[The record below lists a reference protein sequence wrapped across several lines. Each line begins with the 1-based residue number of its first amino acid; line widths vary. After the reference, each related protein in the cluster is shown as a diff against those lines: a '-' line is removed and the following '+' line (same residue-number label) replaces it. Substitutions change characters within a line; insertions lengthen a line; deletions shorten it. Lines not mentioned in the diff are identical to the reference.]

1 LTRPC
6 EYRQLCVGVLAHGGL
21 DGAWLTIQAIRLY
34 HREVAD
40 RVVFLIVNDDHDS
53 TDPIDLDA
61 LVGVPGVRYFSSRG
75 HGADAAR
82 DLVFREANEDVVCCV
97 DSYALLQPG
106 GLAAILTWLLE
117 HPTSRDLVQGPL
129 LGDDLH
135 LVARP
140 AASPFETDGHAAAL
154 LACRRAAWPGR
165 EANARVVC
173 HPAAGVAKPSTRVVD
188 DAARHAGN
196 PFVYFDAIFC
206 LNLDDATDRWNNA
219 TRRHE
224 QLAIVSLVQR
234 FPGVATP
241 ENPHKG
247 IAMAFRQMIVEAQRR
262 GLEHLLVFEDDAV
275 FLDETVTVMRSV
287 VTELANQEWDL
298 CFLGACVW
306 SQAFPFLGDSSVL
319 QACGPV
325 TCTHAVAF
333 HSRAYA
339 RLVADIPT
347 AAHELDHWLREMHA
361 IDQYLSRR
369 IADGTYRALITSP
382 RVATQP
388 NLLDDDYADRAL
400 AARYVI

>member
-1 LTRPC
+1 M
-6 EYRQLCVGVLAHGGL
+6 
-21 DGAWLTIQAIRLY
+21 
-34 HREVAD
+34 
-40 RVVFLIVNDDHDS
+40 
-53 TDPIDLDA
+53 
-61 LVGVPGVRYFSSRG
+61 
-75 HGADAAR
+75 
-82 DLVFREANEDVVCCV
+82 
-97 DSYALLQPG
+97 
-106 GLAAILTWLLE
+106 
-117 HPTSRDLVQGPL
+117 
-129 LGDDLH
+129 
-135 LVARP
+135 
-140 AASPFETDGHAAAL
+140 
-154 LACRRAAWPGR
+154 
-165 EANARVVC
+165 
-173 HPAAGVAKPSTRVVD
+173 AKPSTRVVD

-206 LNLDDATDRWNNA
+206 LNLDGATDRWNNA

-224 QLAIVSLVQR
+224 QLTIVSLVQR

-247 IAMAFRQMIVEAQRR
+247 VAIAFRQMIVEAQRR

-306 SQAFPFLGDSSVL
+306 SQALPFLGDSSVL

-325 TCTHAVAF
+325 TCTHAAAF

-347 AAHELDHWLREMHA
+347 AAHELDHWLREMYA

-388 NLLDDDYADRAL
+388 NLLNDDYADRAL